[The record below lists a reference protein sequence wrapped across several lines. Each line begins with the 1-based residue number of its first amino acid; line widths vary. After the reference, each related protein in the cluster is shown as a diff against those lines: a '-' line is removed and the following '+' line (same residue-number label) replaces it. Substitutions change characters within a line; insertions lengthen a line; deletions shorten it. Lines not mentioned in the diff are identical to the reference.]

1 MKLPVDILSKHHV
14 LVPGDNV
21 FQSRARLLQALWREH
36 RGFPIGEHDR
46 RPDVPLGSMLLRTL
60 ATASGANLLTANTLA
75 AAHREVGAKQAG
87 SG

>member
-1 MKLPVDILSKHHV
+1 
-14 LVPGDNV
+14 
-21 FQSRARLLQALWREH
+21 
-36 RGFPIGEHDR
+36 
-46 RPDVPLGSMLLRTL
+46 MLLRTL